1 MAAEKRQK
9 TAAPPAVP
17 EATRKGFAK
26 WWSANST
33 RAAGIPR
40 YQRVPLLK
48 AIETATAQ
56 VYESEHLNQV
66 GDESLQV
73 MMRRVVLES
82 NMAGIEEFGELWF
95 ECIRAKMVR
104 MVRRRG

>member
-1 MAAEKRQK
+1 MGDEKRQK

-66 GDESLQV
+66 GD
-73 MMRRVVLES
+73 VVLES